1 MMVTVII
8 PIVLLLVII
17 LVPAIPKI
25 GGEVR
30 IGLLV
35 AGVSAAF
42 LGGLGAADTV
52 SAAISG
58 IDKLAWVIMLSIFG
72 SLYAESQVKLGTM
85 DTVLNTFRSLFGN
98 SSKGLIASIIFTLV
112 LAGSLL
118 GDAIAAATVIGFLVV
133 SSLRDLRLNGEQIS
147 LIILM
152 GAVIGSVMP
161 PISQAIFL
169 SSSLIGIN
177 PEPVLK
183 VGYVTVGLGVV
194 VAVIT
199 GVRLVNMKKFPR
211 PCFQSRHL
219 NRF

>member
-72 SLYAESQVKLGTM
+72 SLYAESQVKFGRDDGYSTEH
-85 DTVLNTFRSLFGN
+85 VSLALRKFLKRAHCIYYFHLQ
-98 SSKGLIASIIFTLV
+98 SWPAHYSAT
-112 LAGSLL
+112 
-118 GDAIAAATVIGFLVV
+118 IAAATVIGFFSRKFTPGFAVKRRADQ
-133 SSLRDLRLNGEQIS
+133 SDYTHGSCNRLRDAS
-147 LIILM
+147 
-152 GAVIGSVMP
+152 
-161 PISQAIFL
+161 ISQAIFL

-183 VGYVTVGLGVV
+183 VGT
-194 VAVIT
+194 
-199 GVRLVNMKKFPR
+199 
-211 PCFQSRHL
+211 H
-219 NRF
+219 

>member
-133 SSLRDLRLNGEQIS
+133 KFTPGFAVKRRADQSDYTHGSCNRLRDASHFSGHI
-147 LIILM
+147 LIFF
-152 GAVIGSVMP
+152 SHRNK
-161 PISQAIFL
+161 S
-169 SSSLIGIN
+169 
-177 PEPVLK
+177 
-183 VGYVTVGLGVV
+183 
-194 VAVIT
+194 
-199 GVRLVNMKKFPR
+199 
-211 PCFQSRHL
+211 
-219 NRF
+219 